1 MGGVT
6 AQAGAMF
13 ILYGFLAGSLVCC
26 LLFFVWRKKLRRRIA
41 SLTEYLEQVNIG
53 EGGIL
58 PQAGEDDFSRLQDEI
73 YKTVT
78 ELYQTKERAV
88 AAKNNFA
95 ENLSN
100 IAHQIKTPI
109 TSASLS
115 LQMMR
120 KKPSPV
126 YMEQMQ
132 RQLSR
137 LIYLEE
143 SLLLL
148 SRVDT
153 GTLSLEKKPVD
164 VLTLLELSAD
174 TMGELAGA
182 KKISIAVRES
192 GEALIQADMEW
203 TMEAVMN
210 LLKNCMEHTPAGGRI
225 YCSYEENPIYTQIRI
240 EDDGEGFAKEDM
252 PHLFERFYRGK
263 NAKKDGAGIGL
274 ALAKAIVE
282 SQNGVISAANRAEGG
297 ACFEM
302 RFYRH

>member
-1 MGGVT
+1 MGEVT
-6 AQAGAMF
+6 AQAGAVFMLF
-13 ILYGFLAGSLVCC
+13 GFLAGSFICC
-26 LLFFVWRKKLRRRIA
+26 LLFLIQGKKRRKRIEG
-41 SLTEYLEQVNIG
+41 LTKYLEQVNIG

-58 PQAGEDDFSRLQDEI
+58 PRTGEDDFSRLQDEI

-78 ELYQTKERAV
+78 ELYQTKERAL

-120 KKPSPV
+120 KKASPV
-126 YMEQMQ
+126 YMEQME

-137 LIYLEE
+137 LVRLEE
-143 SLLLL
+143 ALLLL
-148 SRVDT
+148 SRIDT
-153 GTLSLEKKPVD
+153 GTLSLERKPVD
-164 VLTLLELSAD
+164 VLTLLEVSVD
-174 TMGELAGA
+174 TMEELFRRAEVA
-182 KKISIAVRES
+182 VDVRES
-192 GEALIQADMEW
+192 GEAIIQADMEW

-210 LLKNCMEHTPAGGRI
+210 LLKNCMEHTSAGGEI
-225 YCSYEENPIYTQIRI
+225 CCSYEENPIYTQIRI
-240 EDDGEGFAKEDM
+240 EDNGEGFAEEDM

-263 NAKKDGAGIGL
+263 NAKKDGVGIGL

-297 ACFEM
+297 ACFTI